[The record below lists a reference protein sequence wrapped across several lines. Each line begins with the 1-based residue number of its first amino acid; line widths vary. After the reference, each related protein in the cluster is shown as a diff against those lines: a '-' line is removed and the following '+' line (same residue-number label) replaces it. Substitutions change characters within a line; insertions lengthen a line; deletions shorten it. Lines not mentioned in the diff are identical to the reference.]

1 VAALQSG
8 DLPALGWALGN
19 DLEPVTA
26 GFVPEVSTY
35 MRELLQAGA
44 LGATMTGTGTAVY
57 GIFGIRE
64 DARMMERRLQAP
76 LVKTHT
82 PVARGV
88 EIS

>member
-1 VAALQSG
+1 
-8 DLPALGWALGN
+8 
-19 DLEPVTA
+19 
-26 GFVPEVSTY
+26 VPEVATY

-76 LVKTHT
+76 FVKTHT